1 MKRISAFLLAFF
13 LLTISTVGWASCPEG
28 QKEHDRTGECVP
40 IKGAAKRSVPSA
52 DEVKQMIQGFI
63 QSQPRNLRTHEE
75 GFSAC
80 GQTEEDQ
87 YQQDYPCTM
96 QRYRKVRVTFP
107 GRDFI
112 LRYTPGANVG
122 FVYPDDIRLMNGA
135 IEIVES
141 ADKNKW
147 WVNFKIFDSDAD
159 SPWRTG
165 ESESRYGR
173 MWIESANPARIKVR
187 IRGAL
192 VNDDAVPPL
201 VIGHKNLKSGSP
213 YGGGMGDWFDEWHS
227 IYPDGTFARTLTVY
241 TGVAKF
247 ANAYWNRSG
256 FPLETQETMVWMPR
270 GKTPL
275 DVIETEALTVVAM
288 DGRYKKISYIP
299 YPRRDSRD
307 PPWMKGNN
315 IKIINLKGKAVL
327 SFTAI
332 PDDDPDIKA
341 YTKWGRDST
350 QLAQRVFVGWPRGST
365 WDRYQVTL
373 VSLSHIIN
381 YQWHRR
387 TDTSLTQVYLEGMID
402 NGSEE
407 EKVGAALAIARSWL
421 NPPAVTVEA
430 KQGTLRY
437 QRYDRES
444 KAFLFKSTGNG
455 NEPVDAT
462 IRFDASI
469 DQPLVNPVLVLEN
482 YQHPN
487 LKVSIPG
494 ADVSSDAIRY
504 GVENKAGQSHT
515 VVWIPYRAITPVAV
529 KLSTNTSQQVQEH
542 ATKQTTESTHLCWDK
557 VKKDFYAAINGDCYK

>member
-1 MKRISAFLLAFF
+1 
-13 LLTISTVGWASCPEG
+13 
-28 QKEHDRTGECVP
+28 
-40 IKGAAKRSVPSA
+40 
-52 DEVKQMIQGFI
+52 
-63 QSQPRNLRTHEE
+63 
-75 GFSAC
+75 
-80 GQTEEDQ
+80 
-87 YQQDYPCTM
+87 
-96 QRYRKVRVTFP
+96 
-107 GRDFI
+107 
-112 LRYTPGANVG
+112 
-122 FVYPDDIRLMNGA
+122 
-135 IEIVES
+135 
-141 ADKNKW
+141 
-147 WVNFKIFDSDAD
+147 
-159 SPWRTG
+159 
-165 ESESRYGR
+165 

-192 VNDDAVPPL
+192 VNSDL
-201 VIGHKNLKSGSP
+201 VIGHNNLKSGSP

-241 TGVAKF
+241 SGIAKK
-247 ANAYWNRSG
+247 AQAGWSSG
-256 FPLETQETMVWMPR
+256 ARGIPLETQESMVWMPR

-299 YPRRDSRD
+299 YPHRGSRG

-315 IKIINLKGKAVL
+315 IQIINLKNKAVL
-327 SFTAI
+327 PFTAI

-407 EKVGAALAIARSWL
+407 EKVGAALAITRSWL
-421 NPPAVTVEA
+421 NPPAVTVDI

-444 KAFLFKSTGNG
+444 KAFLFKSTGTG
-455 NEPVDAT
+455 SEPVDAT

-529 KLSTNTSQQVQEH
+529 KLSTNTSQQVQDH
-542 ATKQTTESTHLCWDK
+542 ATKGTTESTHLCWDK
-557 VKKDFYAAINGDCYK
+557 VKKDTYVAINGDCYK